1 MQGNKFY
8 GPIPSS
14 LRSLRGLSVWDFAQ
28 NNLSGEIPK
37 FLAGFKLL
45 ENVNLSYND
54 LGARYVPTEGVIK
67 NSSATSVMG
76 TVSSVVAY
84 QNCNFLDAPRTIQAI
99 RRSLED

>member
-14 LRSLRGLSVWDFAQ
+14 LRSLRGLSVLDFAQ

-45 ENVNLSYND
+45 ENLNLSYND
-54 LGARYVPTEGVIK
+54 LEGKVTTEGVFK